1 MTKRT
6 TPSAKLRFGNLVNNS
21 ELKFELRIKD
31 ILDTFIKDNPSISS
45 YSIDP
50 ADRSVS
56 VELSI
61 GYDYE
66 GRESFIAFGIRELK
80 HMINNI
86 NLSN

>member
-6 TPSAKLRFGNLVNNS
+6 TPYAKLKFGNFINNS

-50 ADRSVS
+50 SDRSIS

-80 HMINNI
+80 HMIKHI
-86 NLSN
+86 ELTK